1 MGGFVVIM
9 IFAKSGAARPARLF
23 RMSCKLG
30 GACALTG
37 VPALALA
44 QSSVQVGAVSLGQ
57 EALIA
62 KDDGFHA
69 SAAVRARFE
78 TIDDVP
84 HVGAPTNETWWAMR
98 TNVTAS
104 WKQGMWMV
112 GAELADSRV
121 YGTKPGSA
129 VASSDVNA
137 FEPTQL
143 FVSADLGPVLGKGS
157 TVKLKAGRMSLNLGS
172 RRLVAADDYRNA
184 ANIYTGLRAD
194 MSTASGFG
202 GTAIYVLPVARLPDD
217 PAGVLDNRVALDKE
231 SFSTILWGGL
241 LNYKEKS
248 GWIIEPSFYHFRERD
263 WPGHATRDRHLNTA
277 GLRYYRSAA
286 PGHVDGEVEAMYQWG
301 HESASTAPTAATLD
315 VSATFFHAL
324 LGYTFPKGWRPR
336 VSLEFD
342 RASGDSPGGTYGRF
356 DTLFGMRRGD
366 LAPPGLYGVVGR
378 ANIVAPAIRVEAT
391 PDKAMDFS
399 GSWRP
404 MWLANTRDSF
414 STSGVRDA
422 SGKAGSYAGSQFDLR
437 IRRWLVPRHLRA
449 EWDGVLLLKGRFLH
463 DAPNAPAGG
472 DTKYT
477 SLALTF
483 VF

>member
-1 MGGFVVIM
+1 M
-9 IFAKSGAARPARLF
+9 
-23 RMSCKLG
+23 
-30 GACALTG
+30 
-37 VPALALA
+37 ALA
-44 QSSVQVGAVSLGQ
+44 QSSSQVGAVSQGQ

-62 KDDGFHA
+62 KDDGFHT

-78 TIDDVP
+78 TIDGSPRTGVS
-84 HVGAPTNETWWAMR
+84 TNESWWNLR
-98 TNVTAS
+98 TNVAAS
-104 WKQGMWMV
+104 WKQGVWMV
-112 GAELADSRV
+112 GAEMTDSRI
-121 YGTKPGSA
+121 YGTRPGSG
-129 VASSDVNA
+129 VSSSDVDA
-137 FEPTQL
+137 FEPTQF
-143 FVSADLGPVLGKGS
+143 FVSANLGQMLGKGS
-157 TVKLKAGRMSLNLGS
+157 AVKLTAGRMALNLGS

-184 ANIYTGLRAD
+184 ANTYTGLRAD
-194 MSTASGFG
+194 MSTTSGFG

-217 PAGVLDNRVALDKE
+217 PAGVLDNRFSYDKE

-241 LNYKEKS
+241 LNHKDKS
-248 GWIIEPSFYHFRERD
+248 GWVIEPSFYHFRERD

-277 GLRYYRSAA
+277 GLRYYRKAK
-286 PGHVDGEVEAMYQWG
+286 PGKIDGEIEAMYQWG

-315 VSATFFHAL
+315 VSATFVHAL

-336 VSLEFD
+336 VSVEFD
-342 RASGDSPGGTYGRF
+342 RVSGDSPGGTYGRF

-366 LAPPGLYGVVGR
+366 LAPPGLYSAIGR
-378 ANIVAPAIRVEAT
+378 ANIVAPGIRVEAT

-404 MWLANTRDSF
+404 MWLADSRDSF
-414 STSGVRDA
+414 STTGVRDA

-437 IRRWLVPRHLRA
+437 VRRWLIPHHLRG

-477 SLALTF
+477 ALALTF
-483 VF
+483 IF